1 MILNLLRSDH
11 LCVEDMMKRSF
22 AEFHLLQK
30 APERGR
36 MIKELEQNLDD
47 LVTLKC
53 IKCKE
58 DVEVYYDTCNELAV
72 LHKSIQVR

>member
-1 MILNLLRSDH
+1 
-11 LCVEDMMKRSF
+11 
-22 AEFHLLQK
+22 
-30 APERGR
+30 